1 MFSFFKRKKN
11 KKSPINN
18 DPFVTDYA
26 DNTPKENTSFQ
37 EMKEKA
43 SEISDNIQES
53 TSGMLDNAREAVD
66 NTLDNAK
73 ESIEESFDDV
83 QEKTSDMID
92 NFKNNEDEDIN
103 DNTSDEDEDEDKD
116 IVGEEELSEEFTT
129 ISNENSP
136 EHKLEEDI
144 IAKDSN
150 EEECENKNEDLG
162 EDSENNNEL
171 PSEVISGEYVPEDSE
186 EENTPFSEDHHEE
199 EDVLESTKPE
209 DNPEENM
216 EESSVNSENNE
227 ENHEDDTSIAE
238 KMEVYDEEVAA
249 DTHPIIDEE
258 NIENGKTIPLFPGND
273 IFVEESEIDDFI
285 NESKEIG
292 DAENND
298 DSQIAMNFNSASFE
312 EDDES
317 DPLDI
322 EKIQDQEDY
331 DEEKEVR
338 KSIAFNVQK
347 LIDSK
352 SYPLILAI
360 KENDDAIKEEL
371 TSIIGKNTVFL
382 VDFTESR
389 NGYKIIPD
397 SANREFAPINN
408 EGDSSYLDGIDIIN
422 LIKNSEDKYDGSFII
437 IAGIDNITNKVSHT
451 LSGNQIAID
460 MIYEKI
466 KTNIQEAVEN
476 NITVI
481 GTGYELSEPLSDF
494 IDQLSLED
502 IIEEHESSE
511 KNKSIVTSS
520 EKEVEDGEEN
530 VIEHAEYNINERV
543 DKEEYEPEEVIEE
556 KTTENDEDN
565 DNMNTVDEYLKSM
578 GKSSIEEGIEDKN
591 KDVFVEDE

>member
-43 SEISDNIQES
+43 SEISDNIQDS

-103 DNTSDEDEDEDKD
+103 DNTSDEDEDKD

-186 EENTPFSEDHHEE
+186 EENAPLSEDHHEE

-511 KNKSIVTSS
+511 KNESIVTSS

-530 VIEHAEYNINERV
+530 VIENAEYNINERV

>member
-103 DNTSDEDEDEDKD
+103 DNTSDEDEDKD

-186 EENTPFSEDHHEE
+186 EENTPLSEDHHEE

-408 EGDSSYLDGIDIIN
+408 ERDSSYLDGIDIIN

-511 KNKSIVTSS
+511 KNESIVTSS